1 MGMAEVR
8 RAEWQQKEAGIK
20 PATGDYAEV
29 LEKISQKAFELI
41 KIIELERI
49 RDGDGYWDGSDVI
62 GGTFNHM
69 TGLFAP
75 AKVAA

>member
-1 MGMAEVR
+1 
-8 RAEWQQKEAGIK
+8 
-20 PATGDYAEV
+20 V

-69 TGLFAP
+69 TGLFAR